1 MALVLENAKILEFLE
16 LVGRLKHVKRTG
28 WVIRDIDE
36 CESIA
41 GHMYRMGLMTFLLTE
56 KNNTTN
62 LDRFKCLQI
71 ALVHDLAECI
81 VGDITPHC
89 GVSPEE
95 KHRQEDEA
103 MKKIAELT
111 GIAGDR
117 MYDLYKEYEN
127 QSSPEAKFAKDLD
140 RYDMILQAFEYEK
153 REKAPRRL
161 EEFFKATEG
170 KFKHPFILELVTE
183 LYRQREE
190 YEKKCL
196 LEEHVEK

>member
-1 MALVLENAKILEFLE
+1 MAQLADNKKILEFLE
-16 LVGRLKHVKRTG
+16 LVGRLKHVRRTG
-28 WVIRDIDE
+28 WVICDINE

-41 GHMYRMGLMTFLLTE
+41 GHMYRMGMMTFLLTE
-56 KNNTTN
+56 ENDPSK
-62 LDRFKCLQI
+62 LDRFRCLQI

-103 MKKIAELT
+103 MQKIAELT
-111 GIAGDR
+111 GFAGDR
-117 MYDLYKEYEN
+117 MYELYKEYEN

-153 REKAPRRL
+153 RENAPRRL
-161 EEFFKATEG
+161 QEFFSATEG
-170 KFKHPFILELVTE
+170 KFKHPFIVGLVQE
-183 LYRQREE
+183 LYNQREE
-190 YEKKCL
+190 FEKKSL
-196 LEEHVEK
+196 LNGSA

>member
-1 MALVLENAKILEFLE
+1 MENKKILEFLE

-28 WVIRDIDE
+28 WVICDIDE

-41 GHMYRMGLMTFLLTE
+41 GHMYRMGMMTFLLTE
-56 KNNTTN
+56 GNDPSK
-62 LDRFKCLQI
+62 LDRFRCLQI

-89 GVSPEE
+89 GISPEE

-103 MKKIAELT
+103 MQKIAELT
-111 GIAGDR
+111 GFAGDR
-117 MYDLYKEYEN
+117 MYELYKEYEN

-153 REKAPRRL
+153 RENAPKRL
-161 EEFFKATEG
+161 QEFFSATEG
-170 KFKHPFILELVTE
+170 KFQHPFIKGLVQE
-183 LYRQREE
+183 LYSQREE
-190 YEKKCL
+190 FEKNTFTNGM
-196 LEEHVEK
+196 V

>member
-1 MALVLENAKILEFLE
+1 MALPVENTKILEFLE

-28 WVIRDIDE
+28 WVICDINE

-41 GHMYRMGLMTFLLTE
+41 GHMYRMGMMTFLLTDQ
-56 KNNTTN
+56 NNTTN

-111 GIAGDR
+111 GMAGDR
-117 MYDLYKEYEN
+117 MYELYKEYEF
-127 QSSPEAKFAKDLD
+127 QSSPEAQFAKDLD

-153 REKAPRRL
+153 REKAPRKL
-161 EEFFKATEG
+161 QEFFTATEG
-170 KFKHPFILELVTE
+170 KFKHPFIQGLVKE
-183 LYRQREE
+183 LYKQREE
-190 YEKKCL
+190 FESK
-196 LEEHVEK
+196 VMVNGNA

>member
-1 MALVLENAKILEFLE
+1 MAPAVENKNILEFLE

-28 WVIRDIDE
+28 WVLCDIDD

-41 GHMYRMGLMTFLLTE
+41 GHMYRMGMMTFLLTE
-56 KNNTTN
+56 ENNPTK
-62 LDRFKCLQI
+62 LDRFRCLQI

-111 GIAGDR
+111 GFAGDR
-117 MYDLYKEYEN
+117 MYELYKEYEN
-127 QSSPEAKFAKDLD
+127 QSSPEANFAKDLD

-153 REKAPRRL
+153 RENAPRKL
-161 EEFFKATEG
+161 QEFFTATEG
-170 KFKHPFILELVTE
+170 KFKHPFIRDLVAE
-183 LYRQREE
+183 LYKQREE
-190 YEKKCL
+190 FENKL
-196 LEEHVEK
+196 VVNGTT